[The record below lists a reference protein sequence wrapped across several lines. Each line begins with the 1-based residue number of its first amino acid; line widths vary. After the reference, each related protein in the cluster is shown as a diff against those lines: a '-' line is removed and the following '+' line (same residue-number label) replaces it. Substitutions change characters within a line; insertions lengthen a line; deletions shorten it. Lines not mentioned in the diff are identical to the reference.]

1 MRRAVRGAS
10 PPDAAGLP
18 GAPAGQLFPLVEGA
32 MVAAGVTRSAGPAAE
47 ARAAVRLL
55 LRRA

>member
-1 MRRAVRGAS
+1 MRGAS